1 MFCKVGPG
9 IHLSLYLFV
18 FTIHCIILRVSCT
31 SSSLSNVFWNLPN
44 KQESEIGT
52 RIKRASVSG
61 ARISLIHNPKCR
73 DDLKRLC
80 TSLNIN
86 SDDLSVL
93 ECIETAKVRY
103 VRRLILVAY
112 HRLKYDQLA
121 AAYSVKYAQ
130 AFFMKSKQEFI

>member
-1 MFCKVGPG
+1 MFCKVGLG

-103 VRRLILVAY
+103 VRRWILVS
-112 HRLKYDQLA
+112 HIKIWSTCSSLFNRICTG
-121 AAYSVKYAQ
+121 
-130 AFFMKSKQEFI
+130 FFKFIWNQFLFK

>member
-18 FTIHCIILRVSCT
+18 FTIHCIILCVSCT
-31 SSSLSNVFWNLPN
+31 SSSLSNIFWNLPN

-103 VRRLILVAY
+103 VRRLILVSQIKI
-112 HRLKYDQLA
+112 LSTCSCLFNKIC
-121 AAYSVKYAQ
+121 SG
-130 AFFMKSKQEFI
+130 FFKFIWNQFSFK

>member
-1 MFCKVGPG
+1 MFCKVSPG
-9 IHLSLYLFV
+9 IHLSLYLFLL
-18 FTIHCIILRVSCT
+18 TIYCIILCVSCT
-31 SSSLSNVFWNLPN
+31 SSSLSNVFWNLPS
-44 KQESEIGT
+44 KLEYETGT

-93 ECIETAKVRY
+93 ECIETAKVGYFRRFINLGTQSCKAY
-103 VRRLILVAY
+103 RLI
-112 HRLKYDQLA
+112 
-121 AAYSVKYAQ
+121 
-130 AFFMKSKQEFI
+130 